1 MPVFSEISCLAG
13 QIAVNILCVL
23 QNGNQAALD
32 GSVLGENAVEKG
44 QINCFFIHLQTSI
57 PKFHN
62 YSYYTVF
69 MR

>member
-1 MPVFSEISCLAG
+1 MPVFSEI
-13 QIAVNILCVL
+13 
-23 QNGNQAALD
+23 NQAALD